1 MSSDI
6 QTILELIVLNNY
18 TSLILVTGVV
28 YDYIL
33 TFPGE
38 IEYIWCKPW
47 TWVSTMFVVVRYIGL
62 CWIMAIAFLS
72 TSFIL
77 GPAEVKFQQT
87 CKHVNS
93 LVSTVSKQAFLSA
106 TDLMMILRVYA
117 MWNRSRLILS
127 ILLFIYMLQ
136 IIAAVV
142 LDGIYNTNTRLSVTI
157 FQVLDFSFC
166 DISYVI
172 GTPLVALQAYRAA
185 LRLVL
190 SAALIISA
198 VSQTLKQSFEMYKAT
213 KQWQPNRYM
222 QKLLGDGILYFT
234 VNVAFQIYDVLLLVT
249 TQTSITS
256 IFLTTFLYIT
266 FYTLIPRFII
276 SIRELYDRDIRGRI
290 HIDTGFGVQLRSN
303 AGPDT
308 IVSAMVFVDGNQALE
323 VEDATNNLGDL
334 ETGGVHGSGLNEDYP
349 IGGRE

>member
-18 TSLILVTGVV
+18 TSRTITHNSV
-28 YDYIL
+28 IL

-62 CWIMAIAFLS
+62 CWIMYVYVLAEL

-93 LVSTVSKQAFLSA
+93 LVSTVSKQV
-106 TDLMMILRVYA
+106 MMILRVYA

-142 LDGIYNTNTRLSVTI
+142 LDGIYNTNTRLSGMYDI
-157 FQVLDFSFC
+157 FSIFHFC

-334 ETGGVHGSGLNEDYP
+334 ETGGVHGSGLNEDSP